1 MRPHFPFSNYLAG
14 VSGGGKHRQHLELL
28 CNIGQSIL
36 FSWKYG
42 DHIGKELDIIRII
55 NLRFERY
62 DQQNQAFR
70 MLDKVIL
77 SRGLLL
83 IKVLTEKKIST
94 PKEWLFIQL
103 QMDEYKIRKI
113 LVLKSYVDEIMENT
127 KRVQH
132 LHAYGKRTGVGKVPG
147 LSAHI
152 VLKLPFL
159 LQNDALWNIDAVIDL
174 TDITPKTRIKRRPRN
189 CLGKIPANGEDNSK
203 VEDEEY
209 GQDSN
214 YDDLNYDLNYI
225 ENTKGYQKSRW
236 SSHIELTG
244 KRPEL
249 FRINEYS
256 DYLVIIVDDRNME
269 YVFGPSG

>member
-113 LVLKSYVDEIMENT
+113 LVLK
-127 KRVQH
+127 H

-189 CLGKIPANGEDNSK
+189 CASFVQKLILMRESKRRAIRNLGSLSVQIIMRKSK
-203 VEDEEY
+203 VP
-209 GQDSN
+209 QR
-214 YDDLNYDLNYI
+214 I
-225 ENTKGYQKSRW
+225 KNTFMFQW

>member
-1 MRPHFPFSNYLAG
+1 MNQSSGSSITLPNWIFGVLISKKLLMFLLKMIVQKLRGNKMRPHFPFSNYLAG

-55 NLRFERY
+55 NLPFERY

-103 QMDEYKIRKI
+103 
-113 LVLKSYVDEIMENT
+113 NT
-127 KRVQH
+127 RSE
-132 LHAYGKRTGVGKVPG
+132 R
-147 LSAHI
+147 S
-152 VLKLPFL
+152 
-159 LQNDALWNIDAVIDL
+159 
-174 TDITPKTRIKRRPRN
+174 
-189 CLGKIPANGEDNSK
+189 
-203 VEDEEY
+203 
-209 GQDSN
+209 
-214 YDDLNYDLNYI
+214 
-225 ENTKGYQKSRW
+225 
-236 SSHIELTG
+236 
-244 KRPEL
+244 
-249 FRINEYS
+249 
-256 DYLVIIVDDRNME
+256 
-269 YVFGPSG
+269 